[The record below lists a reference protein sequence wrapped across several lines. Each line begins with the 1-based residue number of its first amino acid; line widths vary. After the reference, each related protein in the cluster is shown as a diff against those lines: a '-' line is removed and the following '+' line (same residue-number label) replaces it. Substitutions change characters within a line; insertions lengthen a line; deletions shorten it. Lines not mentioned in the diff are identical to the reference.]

1 MASSL
6 LRASP
11 LSLLSRLKPFI
22 PRAPASCLRP
32 LLLSTSTLASC
43 SPSPFRTL
51 AATTATNAATPP
63 EEAVPTEK
71 TKMER
76 LQPLQWPQR
85 DALCG
90 ELGVGDAGRHV
101 RLCGWV
107 ALHRVHAG
115 LTFLTLRDCSGM
127 IQVTTLPEYPEVYTM
142 VNKLRVESVVAVEG
156 VVRLRPAEAIN
167 ADMKTGAI
175 EVAADH
181 IRVLNSVTRPLPFPV
196 TTADTVNE
204 KFPEDIRLRFRV
216 LDLRRPQMQSNLRL
230 RHKVVKHIRR
240 YLEDR
245 HDFVEIETPV
255 LSKSTP
261 EGARDY
267 LVPSRVQPGT
277 FYALP
282 QSPQLF
288 KQMLMVSG
296 FEKYYQIARCFRD
309 EDLRADRQPEFTQ
322 LDMELSFTSM
332 EDMLKLNEEFMRHI
346 FQEVGNIKL
355 PNPFPRLT
363 YMDAMNRYGT
373 DRPDLR
379 FDWQLKNV
387 SDTFL
392 GSSFKIF
399 ADTLENGGAIK
410 ALCVPGGAKI
420 FSNTDLKKGTVYS
433 EASKAGA
440 KGLPFLKV
448 MDNGELEG
456 IGPLVSSLKP
466 EKKEQLLE
474 LLDAK
479 AGDLIL
485 FALGE
490 LSTANRI
497 LGRLRLFIAHKLEVI
512 DTSAQSI
519 LWVTDFP
526 LFEWNRD
533 EQRYEALHHP
543 FTAPNPEDI
552 NDLPSA
558 RALAYDMIYNGVEIG
573 GGSLRIFKSDVQQRI
588 FEIIGISP
596 EQAEEKFGYLLE
608 CFDMGAPPHGGIAY
622 GLDRLVM
629 LLAGESSIR
638 DVIAFPKTTT
648 AQCSLTKAPSPVDPQ
663 QLKDL
668 GFRMQPKTS
677 GKGVDCESFSQS
689 NGYGLVDLK
698 SQTSVNSLIG
708 IFSDLENQDEALLA
722 VDLRDLEISSLIA
735 KKLREFRHLDMPGPK
750 NVSLWQRLR
759 RWLEEACG
767 RCLTEDSREFS
778 LENLG
783 DEIVM
788 LDKALSGDDQRVG
801 FCHND
806 LHYRDIM
813 IYEETGQVTLILSNY

>member
-11 LSLLSRLKPFI
+11 LSLLSRLKPR
-22 PRAPASCLRP
+22 PSALHLRRP
-32 LLLSTSTLASC
+32 LPLSTSSTSTSAPPAGSAPQL
-43 SPSPFRTL
+43 RTL
-51 AATTATNAATPP
+51 AAAAATDAAATPS
-63 EEAVPTEK
+63 EEAAAPAAAGAKVEK
-71 TKMER
+71 
-76 LQPLQWPQR
+76 LQPLQWPPR

-90 ELGVGDAGRHV
+90 ELSAVDAGHRV

-107 ALHRVHAG
+107 ALRRAHAG
-115 LTFLTLRDCSGM
+115 LTFLTLRDRSGM
-127 IQVTTLPEYPEVYTM
+127 VQVTTLPEYPEVYNI
-142 VNKLRVESVVAVEG
+142 VNKLRVESAVAVEG
-156 VVRLRPAEAIN
+156 VVRPRPADAIN

-175 EVAADH
+175 EVAAD
-181 IRVLNSVTRPLPFPV
+181 RVLVLNSVTRSLPFPV
-196 TTADTVNE
+196 TTAETVKE
-204 KFPEDIRLRFRV
+204 KFPEEIRLRFRV

-230 RHKVVKHIRR
+230 RHNVVKHIRR
-240 YLEDR
+240 YLEDE
-245 HDFVEIETPV
+245 HEFVEIETPV

-322 LDMELSFTSM
+322 LDMEIAFTSM
-332 EDMLKLNEEFMRHI
+332 EDMLKLNEDLMRHV
-346 FQEVGNIKL
+346 FQAVGGIKL

-363 YMDAMNRYGT
+363 YAEAMDRYGT

-379 FDWQLKNV
+379 FDWELKDVSNV
-387 SDTFL
+387 FL
-392 GSSFKIF
+392 GSGFKVF
-399 ADTLENGGAIK
+399 ADTLENGGTIK
-410 ALCVPGGAKI
+410 ALCVPGGATV
-420 FSNTDLKKGTVYS
+420 FSNTDLKKGTVYT

-448 MDNGELEG
+448 MENGDLEG

-466 EKKEQLLE
+466 KKQEQLLE
-474 LLDAK
+474 LLGAK
-479 AGDLIL
+479 PGDLIL

-490 LSTANRI
+490 QSSANRI

-512 DTSAQSI
+512 DTSAHSV

-526 LFEWNRD
+526 MFEWNSD

-543 FTAPNPEDI
+543 FTAPNPDDMS
-552 NDLPSA
+552 DLPSA

-573 GGSLRIFKSDVQQRI
+573 GGSLRIYKSDVQQRI

-608 CFDMGAPPHGGIAY
+608 SFDMGAPPHGGIAY

-638 DVIAFPKTTT
+638 DVMAFPKTTT
-648 AQCSLTKAPSPVDPQ
+648 AQCALTKAPSAVDPQ

-668 GFRMQPKTS
+668 AFPK
-677 GKGVDCESFSQS
+677 
-689 NGYGLVDLK
+689 
-698 SQTSVNSLIG
+698 
-708 IFSDLENQDEALLA
+708 
-722 VDLRDLEISSLIA
+722 SSI
-735 KKLREFRHLDMPGPK
+735 
-750 NVSLWQRLR
+750 
-759 RWLEEACG
+759 
-767 RCLTEDSREFS
+767 
-778 LENLG
+778 
-783 DEIVM
+783 
-788 LDKALSGDDQRVG
+788 
-801 FCHND
+801 
-806 LHYRDIM
+806 
-813 IYEETGQVTLILSNY
+813 

>member
-11 LSLLSRLKPFI
+11 LSLLSRLKPLSRR
-22 PRAPASCLRP
+22 PPAPHLRGL
-32 LLLSTSTLASC
+32 LLLSGSASASPRST
-43 SPSPFRTL
+43 PTPRTL
-51 AATTATNAATPP
+51 AAATDAATPP
-63 EEAVPTEK
+63 EEAAAAVLPAAEAK
-71 TKMER
+71 LER
-76 LQPLQWPQR
+76 MQPLQWPQR

-90 ELGVGDAGRHV
+90 ELGAGDAGRRV

-107 ALHRVHAG
+107 ALRRSHAG
-115 LTFLTLRDCSGM
+115 LTFLTLRDSSGM
-127 IQVTTLPEYPEVYTM
+127 VQVTTLPEYPEVYAV
-142 VNKLRVESVVAVEG
+142 VNKLRVESVVSVEG
-156 VVRLRPAEAIN
+156 VVRLRPTEAFN
-167 ADMKTGAI
+167 ADMRTGAI
-175 EVAADH
+175 EIAAD
-181 IRVLNSVTRPLPFPV
+181 RVSVLNSVTRSLPFPI
-196 TTADTVNE
+196 TTADTVTE
-204 KFPEDIRLRFRV
+204 RFPEEVRLRFRV

-230 RHKVVKHIRR
+230 RHKVIKHIRR

-245 HDFVEIETPV
+245 HDFVEIETPI

-277 FYALP
+277 CFALP

-288 KQMLMVSG
+288 KQMLMASG
-296 FEKYYQIARCFRD
+296 FEKYFQIARCFRD

-322 LDMELSFTSM
+322 LDMEIAFTSM
-332 EDMLKLNEEFMRHI
+332 EDMLKLNEELMIHI
-346 FQEVGNIKL
+346 FQEVGDIKL
-355 PNPFPRLT
+355 PKCFPRLT
-363 YMDAMNRYGT
+363 YTEAMNRYGT

-379 FDWQLKNV
+379 FDWELKDA
-387 SDTFL
+387 SDVFL
-392 GSSFKIF
+392 GSSFKVF
-399 ADTLENGGAIK
+399 ADTLENGGVIK
-410 ALCVPGGAKI
+410 ALCVPGGAKV
-420 FSNTDLKKGTVYS
+420 FSNTDLKKGTVYA

-456 IGPLVSSLKP
+456 VGPLVSSLKP
-466 EKKEQLLE
+466 EKKEHLLE

-490 LSTANRI
+490 QSTANQI

-512 DTSAQSI
+512 DTSAHSI

-526 LFEWNRD
+526 MFEWNSD

-543 FTAPNPEDI
+543 FTAPNPEDM

-573 GGSLRIFKSDVQQRI
+573 GGSLRIYKSDVQQRI

-629 LLAGESSIR
+629 LLARESSIR

-668 GFRMQPKTS
+668 GLRTS
-677 GKGVDCESFSQS
+677 
-689 NGYGLVDLK
+689 
-698 SQTSVNSLIG
+698 
-708 IFSDLENQDEALLA
+708 
-722 VDLRDLEISSLIA
+722 
-735 KKLREFRHLDMPGPK
+735 
-750 NVSLWQRLR
+750 
-759 RWLEEACG
+759 
-767 RCLTEDSREFS
+767 
-778 LENLG
+778 
-783 DEIVM
+783 
-788 LDKALSGDDQRVG
+788 
-801 FCHND
+801 
-806 LHYRDIM
+806 
-813 IYEETGQVTLILSNY
+813 

>member
-11 LSLLSRLKPFI
+11 LSLLSRLKPR
-22 PRAPASCLRP
+22 PSALHLRR
-32 LLLSTSTLASC
+32 LLPLSTTSTSASA
-43 SPSPFRTL
+43 SSAGPSPQLRTL
-51 AATTATNAATPP
+51 AAAAATDATATPS
-63 EEAVPTEK
+63 EEAAAPAAAGAKVEK
-71 TKMER
+71 
-76 LQPLQWPQR
+76 LQPLQWPPR

-90 ELGVGDAGRHV
+90 ELGAGDDGRRV

-107 ALHRVHAG
+107 ALRRAHAG
-115 LTFLTLRDCSGM
+115 LTFLTLRDRSGM
-127 IQVTTLPEYPEVYTM
+127 VQVTTLPEYPEVYNI

-156 VVRLRPAEAIN
+156 VVRSRPADAIN
-167 ADMKTGAI
+167 ADMKTGTI
-175 EVAADH
+175 EVAAD
-181 IRVLNSVTRPLPFPV
+181 RVLVLNSVTRSLPFPV
-196 TTADTVNE
+196 TTADTVKE
-204 KFPEDIRLRFRV
+204 KFPEEIRLRFRV

-230 RHKVVKHIRR
+230 RHNVVKLIRR
-240 YLEDR
+240 YLEDE
-245 HDFVEIETPV
+245 HEFVEIETPV

-322 LDMELSFTSM
+322 LDMEIAFTSM
-332 EDMLKLNEEFMRHI
+332 EDMLKLNEDLMRYV
-346 FQEVGNIKL
+346 FQAVGGIKL

-363 YMDAMNRYGT
+363 YAEAMDRYGT

-379 FDWQLKNV
+379 FDWELKDV
-387 SDTFL
+387 SHIFL
-392 GSSFKIF
+392 GCGFKVF
-399 ADTLENGGAIK
+399 ADTLENGGIIK
-410 ALCVPGGAKI
+410 ALCVPGGATA
-420 FSNTDLKKGTVYS
+420 FSNTDLKKGTVYT

-448 MDNGELEG
+448 MENGDLEG

-466 EKKEQLLE
+466 EKKEQLVE
-474 LLDAK
+474 LLGAK
-479 AGDLIL
+479 PGDLIL

-490 LSTANRI
+490 QSSANRI
-497 LGRLRLFIAHKLEVI
+497 LSRLRLFIANKLEVI
-512 DTSAQSI
+512 DTSAHSV

-526 LFEWNRD
+526 MFEWNSD

-543 FTAPNPEDI
+543 FTAPNPEDM

-573 GGSLRIFKSDVQQRI
+573 GGSLRIYKSDVQQRI
-588 FEIIGISP
+588 FETIGISP

-608 CFDMGAPPHGGIAY
+608 SFDMGAPPHGGIAY

-648 AQCSLTKAPSPVDPQ
+648 AQCALTKAPSAVDPQ

-668 GFRMQPKTS
+668 AFPKSTS
-677 GKGVDCESFSQS
+677 
-689 NGYGLVDLK
+689 
-698 SQTSVNSLIG
+698 
-708 IFSDLENQDEALLA
+708 
-722 VDLRDLEISSLIA
+722 
-735 KKLREFRHLDMPGPK
+735 
-750 NVSLWQRLR
+750 
-759 RWLEEACG
+759 
-767 RCLTEDSREFS
+767 
-778 LENLG
+778 
-783 DEIVM
+783 
-788 LDKALSGDDQRVG
+788 
-801 FCHND
+801 
-806 LHYRDIM
+806 
-813 IYEETGQVTLILSNY
+813 

>member
-11 LSLLSRLKPFI
+11 LSLLSRLKPLN
-22 PRAPASCLRP
+22 PRPPASHLRR
-32 LLLSTSTLASC
+32 LLLLTTSTSASR
-43 SPSPFRTL
+43 SPSPLRTL
-51 AATTATNAATPP
+51 AAAAATDAATPP
-63 EEAVPTEK
+63 EETVPPAAEARV
-71 TKMER
+71 ER
-76 LQPLQWPQR
+76 LQPLQWPAR

-90 ELGVGDAGRHV
+90 ELGAGDAGRRV
-101 RLCGWV
+101 RLSGWV

-115 LTFLTLRDCSGM
+115 LTFLTLRDRSGTV
-127 IQVTTLPEYPEVYTM
+127 QVTTLPEYPEVYAA

-156 VVRLRPAEAIN
+156 VVRSRPTEAIN
-167 ADMKTGAI
+167 TEMKTGAI
-175 EVAADH
+175 EVAADN
-181 IRVLNSVTRPLPFPV
+181 IYVLNSVTRSLPFPV
-196 TTADTVNE
+196 TTADTVKD
-204 KFPEDIRLRFRV
+204 KFPEEIRLRFRV
-216 LDLRRPQMQSNLRL
+216 LDLRRPQMQSNMRL
-230 RHKVVKHIRR
+230 RHNVVKHIRR

-296 FEKYYQIARCFRD
+296 FEKYYQIASQTIISNAAPQCCLHSLNHFIKRCFRD

-322 LDMELSFTSM
+322 LDMEIAFTSM
-332 EDMLKLNEEFMRHI
+332 EDMLKLNEELMRH
-346 FQEVGNIKL
+346 
-355 PNPFPRLT
+355 
-363 YMDAMNRYGT
+363 
-373 DRPDLR
+373 
-379 FDWQLKNV
+379 V
-387 SDTFL
+387 SDAFSS
-392 GSSFKIF
+392 SSFKIF
-399 ADTLENGGAIK
+399 ADTLENGGVIK
-410 ALCVPGGAKI
+410 ALCVPGGAKE
-420 FSNTDLKKGTVYS
+420 FSNTDLKKGTVYT

-448 MDNGELEG
+448 MDSGELEG

-474 LLDAK
+474 HLDAQ

-490 LSTANRI
+490 QTTANRI

-512 DTSAQSI
+512 DTSAHSI

-526 LFEWNRD
+526 MFEWNSD

-543 FTAPNPEDI
+543 FTAPNPEDM

-573 GGSLRIFKSDVQQRI
+573 GGSLRIYKSDVQQRI

-668 GFRMQPKTS
+668 GFRTGIKSTS
-677 GKGVDCESFSQS
+677 RKLDYMKNRYKSRFVAAGGAQDQNTRDADAELAKCFVQGVVTYTVMD
-689 NGYGLVDLK
+689 DLTVCPM
-698 SQTSVNSLIG
+698 SSISSI
-708 IFSDLENQDEALLA
+708 IALLNTFA
-722 VDLRDLEISSLIA
+722 VKDLGTVKETTVQLGYTEGLAILRASLQSKTVLSDVFLAGNSVRLLLSKVKPKGKFYGSSRRSQHQHAWKRRVILLWSGIS
-735 KKLREFRHLDMPGPK
+735 F
-750 NVSLWQRLR
+750 
-759 RWLEEACG
+759 
-767 RCLTEDSREFS
+767 F
-778 LENLG
+778 
-783 DEIVM
+783 
-788 LDKALSGDDQRVG
+788 G
-801 FCHND
+801 FCYYS
-806 LHYRDIM
+806 LA
-813 IYEETGQVTLILSNY
+813 EG

>member
-11 LSLLSRLKPFI
+11 LSLLSRLKPLN
-22 PRAPASCLRP
+22 PSPTASHLRRL
-32 LLLSTSTLASC
+32 LLLSTASSTSSASC
-43 SPSPFRTL
+43 SPSPPRTL
-51 AATTATNAATPP
+51 AATDAATPP
-63 EEAVPTEK
+63 PDEDAAAAPAAEAK
-71 TKMER
+71 LER
-76 LQPLQWPQR
+76 LQPLQWPAR

-90 ELGVGDAGRHV
+90 ELGAGDAGRRV

-107 ALHRVHAG
+107 ALHRAHAG
-115 LTFLTLRDCSGM
+115 LTFLTLRDRSGTV
-127 IQVTTLPEYPEVYTM
+127 QVTTLPEYPEVYAV

-156 VVRLRPAEAIN
+156 VVRSRPTEAIN
-167 ADMKTGAI
+167 TDMKTGAI
-175 EVAADH
+175 EVAADN
-181 IRVLNSVTRPLPFPV
+181 IYVLNSVTRSLPFPI
-196 TTADTVNE
+196 TTADTVKE
-204 KFPEDIRLRFRV
+204 KFPEEIRLRFRV

-230 RHKVVKHIRR
+230 RHNVVKHIRR
-240 YLEDR
+240 FLEDR
-245 HDFVEIETPV
+245 HDFVE
-255 LSKSTP
+255 
-261 EGARDY
+261 
-267 LVPSRVQPGT
+267 PGM

-296 FEKYYQIARCFRD
+296 FEKYYQIAR
-309 EDLRADRQPEFTQ
+309 QPEFTQ
-322 LDMELSFTSM
+322 LDMEIAFTSM
-332 EDMLKLNEEFMRHI
+332 EDMLKLNEELMRHI
-346 FQEVGNIKL
+346 FQEVGDIKL

-363 YMDAMNRYGT
+363 YTEAMNRYGT

-379 FDWQLKNV
+379 FDWQLKDV
-387 SDTFL
+387 SDAFL

-399 ADTLENGGAIK
+399 ADTLENGGVIK
-410 ALCVPGGAKI
+410 ALCVPGGAKE
-420 FSNTDLKKGTVYS
+420 FSNTDLKKGTVYT

-466 EKKEQLLE
+466 EKKEQLLKH
-474 LLDAK
+474 LDAK
-479 AGDLIL
+479 PGDLIL

-490 LSTANRI
+490 QSAANRI

-512 DTSAQSI
+512 DTSAHSI

-526 LFEWNRD
+526 MFEWNSD

-543 FTAPNPEDI
+543 FTAPNPEDM

-573 GGSLRIFKSDVQQRI
+573 GGSLRIYKSDVQQRI

-629 LLAGESSIR
+629 LLAGENSIR

-668 GFRMQPKTS
+668 GFRT
-677 GKGVDCESFSQS
+677 
-689 NGYGLVDLK
+689 
-698 SQTSVNSLIG
+698 
-708 IFSDLENQDEALLA
+708 
-722 VDLRDLEISSLIA
+722 
-735 KKLREFRHLDMPGPK
+735 
-750 NVSLWQRLR
+750 
-759 RWLEEACG
+759 
-767 RCLTEDSREFS
+767 
-778 LENLG
+778 
-783 DEIVM
+783 
-788 LDKALSGDDQRVG
+788 
-801 FCHND
+801 
-806 LHYRDIM
+806 
-813 IYEETGQVTLILSNY
+813 

>member
-11 LSLLSRLKPFI
+11 LSLLARLNPLNHRL
-22 PRAPASCLRP
+22 PPASPLRLVLP
-32 LLLSTSTLASC
+32 LSALSSR
-43 SPSPFRTL
+43 SPPPLRTL
-51 AATTATNAATPP
+51 AAAAATDAATPP
-63 EEAVPTEK
+63 EEAAPAAEPRHEK
-71 TKMER
+71 
-76 LQPLQWPQR
+76 LQPLQWPSR

-90 ELGVGDAGRHV
+90 ELGVGDAGRRV

-107 ALHRVHAG
+107 ALCRTHAG
-115 LTFLTLRDCSGM
+115 LTFLTLRDRSGM
-127 IQVTTLPEYPEVYTM
+127 VQVTTLPEYPEVYNI
-142 VNKLRVESVVAVEG
+142 VNKLRVESVVAIEG
-156 VVRLRPAEAIN
+156 VVRPRPTDAIK

-181 IRVLNSVTRPLPFPV
+181 VLVLNSVTRSLPFPV
-196 TTADTVNE
+196 TTADTVKE
-204 KFPEDIRLRFRV
+204 KFPEEIRLRFRV

-230 RHKVVKHIRR
+230 RHNVVKLIRR
-240 YLEDR
+240 YLEDK

-322 LDMELSFTSM
+322 LDMEIAFTSM
-332 EDMLKLNEEFMRHI
+332 EDMLKLNEELMRHI
-346 FQEVGNIKL
+346 FQEVGDIKL

-363 YMDAMNRYGT
+363 YAEAMNRYGT

-379 FDWQLKNV
+379 FDWELKDV
-387 SDTFL
+387 SDVFL
-392 GSSFKIF
+392 GSNFKVF
-399 ADTLENGGAIK
+399 ADTLENGGIIK
-410 ALCVPGGAKI
+410 ALCVPGGANV
-420 FSNTDLKKGTVYS
+420 FSNTDLKKGSVYT

-448 MDNGELEG
+448 TENGELEG
-456 IGPLVSSLKP
+456 IGPLVSSLKS
-466 EKKEQLLE
+466 EKKDQLVELLE
-474 LLDAK
+474 AK

-490 LSTANRI
+490 QSTANRI
-497 LGRLRLFIAHKLEVI
+497 LGRLRLFVAHKLEVI
-512 DTSAQSI
+512 DTSAQSV

-526 LFEWNRD
+526 MFEWNGD

-543 FTAPNPEDI
+543 FTAPNPQDMD
-552 NDLPSA
+552 DLPSA
-558 RALAYDMIYNGVEIG
+558 RALAYDMIYNGLEIG
-573 GGSLRIFKSDVQQRI
+573 GGSLRIYKSDVQQRI

-608 CFDMGAPPHGGIAY
+608 SFDMGAPPHGGIAY

-629 LLAGESSIR
+629 LLAGENSIR

-648 AQCSLTKAPSPVDPQ
+648 AQCALTKAPSAVDPQ

-668 GFRMQPKTS
+668 AFPTS
-677 GKGVDCESFSQS
+677 RGNC
-689 NGYGLVDLK
+689 
-698 SQTSVNSLIG
+698 
-708 IFSDLENQDEALLA
+708 
-722 VDLRDLEISSLIA
+722 
-735 KKLREFRHLDMPGPK
+735 
-750 NVSLWQRLR
+750 
-759 RWLEEACG
+759 
-767 RCLTEDSREFS
+767 
-778 LENLG
+778 
-783 DEIVM
+783 
-788 LDKALSGDDQRVG
+788 
-801 FCHND
+801 
-806 LHYRDIM
+806 
-813 IYEETGQVTLILSNY
+813 

>member
-1 MASSL
+1 MWNMVATGLKVPIEGGGGGILVVRAVEATLTPVKGVDVPLTNDPEPGTGDTVLPLGIVVVSLVIPTSDVHLTILVLKRWLCDPRPLGSHLRGLLPLSTASS
-6 LRASP
+6 A
-11 LSLLSRLKPFI
+11 
-22 PRAPASCLRP
+22 PRAPPPLR
-32 LLLSTSTLASC
+32 TLASV
-43 SPSPFRTL
+43 
-51 AATTATNAATPP
+51 AAATPP
-63 EEAVPTEK
+63 EAAASAADAQP
-71 TKMER
+71 ER

-85 DALCG
+85 DTLCG
-90 ELGVGDAGRHV
+90 DLGSDDAGRRV

-107 ALHRVHAG
+107 ALRRTHAG
-115 LTFLTLRDCSGM
+115 LTFLTLRDRSGM
-127 IQVTTLPEYPEVYTM
+127 VQVTTLPEYTEVYNT
-142 VNKLRVESVVAVEG
+142 VNKLRVESVVAIEG
-156 VVRLRPAEAIN
+156 VVRPRPTDAIN

-181 IRVLNSVTRPLPFPV
+181 ILVLNTVARSLPFPV
-196 TTADTVNE
+196 TTADTVKE
-204 KFPEDIRLRFRV
+204 KFPEEIRLRYRV
-216 LDLRRPQMQSNLRL
+216 LDLRRQQMQSNLRL
-230 RHKVVKHIRR
+230 RHSVVKLIRR
-240 YLEDR
+240 YLEDK

-322 LDMELSFTSM
+322 LDMEIAFTSM
-332 EDMLKLNEEFMRHI
+332 EGMLKLNEELMRH
-346 FQEVGNIKL
+346 VS
-355 PNPFPRLT
+355 
-363 YMDAMNRYGT
+363 
-373 DRPDLR
+373 
-379 FDWQLKNV
+379 NV
-387 SDTFL
+387 FV
-392 GSSFKIF
+392 GSSFKVF
-399 ADTLENGGAIK
+399 ADTLESGGIIK
-410 ALCVPGGAKI
+410 ALCVPGGAKV
-420 FSNTDLKKGTVYS
+420 FSNTDLKKGTVYT

-440 KGLPFLKV
+440 KGLPFLKL
-448 MDNGELEG
+448 MENGELEG

-466 EKKEQLLE
+466 EKKEQLAE

-490 LSTANRI
+490 QLSVNRI
-497 LGRLRLFIAHKLEVI
+497 LGRLRLFIAHKMEVI
-512 DTSAQSI
+512 DTSAHSV

-526 LFEWNRD
+526 MFEWNSD

-543 FTAPNPEDI
+543 FTAPNPEDM

-573 GGSLRIFKSDVQQRI
+573 GGSLRIYKSDVQQRI

-608 CFDMGAPPHGGIAY
+608 SFEMGAPPHGGIAY

-648 AQCSLTKAPSPVDPQ
+648 AQCALTKAPSAVDPQ

-668 GFRMQPKTS
+668 AFPTS
-677 GKGVDCESFSQS
+677 
-689 NGYGLVDLK
+689 
-698 SQTSVNSLIG
+698 
-708 IFSDLENQDEALLA
+708 
-722 VDLRDLEISSLIA
+722 
-735 KKLREFRHLDMPGPK
+735 
-750 NVSLWQRLR
+750 
-759 RWLEEACG
+759 
-767 RCLTEDSREFS
+767 
-778 LENLG
+778 
-783 DEIVM
+783 
-788 LDKALSGDDQRVG
+788 
-801 FCHND
+801 
-806 LHYRDIM
+806 
-813 IYEETGQVTLILSNY
+813 

>member
-11 LSLLSRLKPFI
+11 LSLLSRLKPLN
-22 PRAPASCLRP
+22 PSPTASHLRRL
-32 LLLSTSTLASC
+32 LLLSTASSTSSASC
-43 SPSPFRTL
+43 SPSPLRTL
-51 AATTATNAATPP
+51 AATDAATPP
-63 EEAVPTEK
+63 PEEEAAAPAAEAK
-71 TKMER
+71 RER
-76 LQPLQWPQR
+76 LQPLQWPAR

-90 ELGVGDAGRHV
+90 ELGAGDAGRRV

-107 ALHRVHAG
+107 ALHRAHAG
-115 LTFLTLRDCSGM
+115 LTFLTLRDRSGTV
-127 IQVTTLPEYPEVYTM
+127 Q
-142 VNKLRVESVVAVEG
+142 
-156 VVRLRPAEAIN
+156 
-167 ADMKTGAI
+167 
-175 EVAADH
+175 VAADN
-181 IRVLNSVTRPLPFPV
+181 IYVLNSVTRSLPFPI
-196 TTADTVNE
+196 TTADTVKE
-204 KFPEDIRLRFRV
+204 KFPEEIRLRFRV

-230 RHKVVKHIRR
+230 RHNVVKHIRR

-245 HDFVEIETPV
+245 HDFVE
-255 LSKSTP
+255 
-261 EGARDY
+261 
-267 LVPSRVQPGT
+267 PGM

-322 LDMELSFTSM
+322 LDMEIAFTSM
-332 EDMLKLNEEFMRHI
+332 EDMLKLNEELMRHI
-346 FQEVGNIKL
+346 FQEVGDIKL

-363 YMDAMNRYGT
+363 YTEAMNRYGT

-379 FDWQLKNV
+379 FDWQLKDV
-387 SDTFL
+387 SDAFL

-399 ADTLENGGAIK
+399 ADTLENGGVIK
-410 ALCVPGGAKI
+410 ALCVPGGAKE
-420 FSNTDLKKGTVYS
+420 FSNTDLKKGTVYT

-456 IGPLVSSLKP
+456 IGPLVASLKP
-466 EKKEQLLE
+466 EKKEQLLKH
-474 LLDAK
+474 LDAK
-479 AGDLIL
+479 SGDLIL

-490 LSTANRI
+490 QSAANRI

-512 DTSAQSI
+512 DTSAHSI

-526 LFEWNRD
+526 MFEWNSD

-543 FTAPNPEDI
+543 FTAPNPEDM

-573 GGSLRIFKSDVQQRI
+573 GGSLRIYKSDVQQRI

-629 LLAGESSIR
+629 LLAGENSIR

-668 GFRMQPKTS
+668 GFRT
-677 GKGVDCESFSQS
+677 
-689 NGYGLVDLK
+689 
-698 SQTSVNSLIG
+698 
-708 IFSDLENQDEALLA
+708 
-722 VDLRDLEISSLIA
+722 
-735 KKLREFRHLDMPGPK
+735 
-750 NVSLWQRLR
+750 
-759 RWLEEACG
+759 
-767 RCLTEDSREFS
+767 
-778 LENLG
+778 
-783 DEIVM
+783 
-788 LDKALSGDDQRVG
+788 
-801 FCHND
+801 
-806 LHYRDIM
+806 
-813 IYEETGQVTLILSNY
+813 

>member
-11 LSLLSRLKPFI
+11 LSLLSRLKPLN
-22 PRAPASCLRP
+22 PSPTASHLRRL
-32 LLLSTSTLASC
+32 LLLSTASSTSSASC
-43 SPSPFRTL
+43 SPSPPRTL
-51 AATTATNAATPP
+51 AATDAATPP
-63 EEAVPTEK
+63 PDEDAAAAPAAEAK
-71 TKMER
+71 LER
-76 LQPLQWPQR
+76 LQPLQWPAR

-90 ELGVGDAGRHV
+90 ELGAGDAGRRV

-107 ALHRVHAG
+107 ALHRAHAG
-115 LTFLTLRDCSGM
+115 LTFLTLRDRSGTV
-127 IQVTTLPEYPEVYTM
+127 QVTTLPEYPEVYAV

-156 VVRLRPAEAIN
+156 VVRSRPTEAIN
-167 ADMKTGAI
+167 TDMKTGAI
-175 EVAADH
+175 EVAADN
-181 IRVLNSVTRPLPFPV
+181 IYVLNSVTRSLPFPI
-196 TTADTVNE
+196 TTADTVKE
-204 KFPEDIRLRFRV
+204 KFPEEIRLRFRV

-230 RHKVVKHIRR
+230 RHNVVKHIRR
-240 YLEDR
+240 FLEDR
-245 HDFVEIETPV
+245 HDFVE
-255 LSKSTP
+255 
-261 EGARDY
+261 
-267 LVPSRVQPGT
+267 PGM

-296 FEKYYQIARCFRD
+296 FEKYYQIAR
-309 EDLRADRQPEFTQ
+309 QPEFTQ
-322 LDMELSFTSM
+322 LDMEIAFTSM
-332 EDMLKLNEEFMRHI
+332 EDMLKLNEELMRHI
-346 FQEVGNIKL
+346 FQEVGDIKL

-363 YMDAMNRYGT
+363 YTEAMNRYGT

-379 FDWQLKNV
+379 FDWQLKDV
-387 SDTFL
+387 SDAFL

-399 ADTLENGGAIK
+399 ADTLENGGVIK
-410 ALCVPGGAKI
+410 ALCVPGGAKE
-420 FSNTDLKKGTVYS
+420 FSNTDLKKGTVYT

-466 EKKEQLLE
+466 EKKEQLLKH
-474 LLDAK
+474 LDAK
-479 AGDLIL
+479 PGDLIL

-490 LSTANRI
+490 QSAANRI

-512 DTSAQSI
+512 DTSAHSI

-526 LFEWNRD
+526 MFEWNSD

-543 FTAPNPEDI
+543 FTAPNPEDM

-573 GGSLRIFKSDVQQRI
+573 GGSLRIYKSDVQQRI

-629 LLAGESSIR
+629 LLAGENSIR

-668 GFRMQPKTS
+668 GF
-677 GKGVDCESFSQS
+677 QS
-689 NGYGLVDLK
+689 LK
-698 SQTSVNSLIG
+698 QINFVVT
-708 IFSDLENQDEALLA
+708 
-722 VDLRDLEISSLIA
+722 
-735 KKLREFRHLDMPGPK
+735 
-750 NVSLWQRLR
+750 
-759 RWLEEACG
+759 
-767 RCLTEDSREFS
+767 
-778 LENLG
+778 
-783 DEIVM
+783 IV
-788 LDKALSGDDQRVG
+788 G
-801 FCHND
+801 
-806 LHYRDIM
+806 
-813 IYEETGQVTLILSNY
+813 

>member
-11 LSLLSRLKPFI
+11 LSLLSRLNPLSRRR
-22 PRAPASCLRP
+22 PPAASHLRRL
-32 LLLSTSTLASC
+32 LLLSGSASPPSSLPPPTLRTLA
-43 SPSPFRTL
+43 TD
-51 AATTATNAATPP
+51 AATTA
-63 EEAVPTEK
+63 EEAAVPASEAAR
-71 TKMER
+71 MER
-76 LQPLQWPQR
+76 MQPLQWPQR

-90 ELGVGDAGRHV
+90 ELGAGDAGRRV

-107 ALHRVHAG
+107 ALRRNHAG
-115 LTFLTLRDCSGM
+115 LTFLTLRDSSGM
-127 IQVTTLPEYPEVYTM
+127 VQVTTLPEYPEVYAV

-156 VVRLRPAEAIN
+156 VVRPRPADAIN

-175 EVAADH
+175 EVAADS
-181 IRVLNSVTRPLPFPV
+181 ILVLNSVTRSLPFPI
-196 TTADTVNE
+196 TTADTVKD
-204 KFPEDIRLRFRV
+204 KFPEEVRLRFRV

-230 RHKVVKHIRR
+230 RHKVIKHVRR

-245 HDFVEIETPV
+245 HDFVEIETPI

-277 FYALP
+277 CFALP

-288 KQMLMVSG
+288 KQMLMASG
-296 FEKYYQIARCFRD
+296 FEKYFQIARCFRD

-322 LDMELSFTSM
+322 LDMEIAFTSM
-332 EDMLKLNEEFMRHI
+332 EDMLKLNEELMIHI
-346 FQEVGNIKL
+346 FQEVGDIKL
-355 PNPFPRLT
+355 PKCFPRLT
-363 YMDAMNRYGT
+363 YTEAMNRYGT

-379 FDWQLKNV
+379 FDWELKDAGDVFLN
-387 SDTFL
+387 STF
-392 GSSFKIF
+392 KVF
-399 ADTLENGGAIK
+399 ADTIENGGVVK
-410 ALCVPGGAKI
+410 ALCVPGGAKV
-420 FSNTDLKKGTVYS
+420 FSNTDLKKGTVYT

-456 IGPLVSSLKP
+456 VGPLVSSLKP

-474 LLDAK
+474 LLGAK

-490 LSTANRI
+490 QSAANQI
-497 LGRLRLFIAHKLEVI
+497 LGRLRLFIAQKLEVI
-512 DTSAQSI
+512 DTSAHSI

-526 LFEWNRD
+526 MFEWNSD

-543 FTAPNPEDI
+543 FTAPNPEDMD
-552 NDLPSA
+552 DLPSA

-573 GGSLRIFKSDVQQRI
+573 GGSLRIYKSDVQQRI

-629 LLAGESSIR
+629 LLARESSIR

-668 GFRMQPKTS
+668 GLRTS
-677 GKGVDCESFSQS
+677 
-689 NGYGLVDLK
+689 
-698 SQTSVNSLIG
+698 
-708 IFSDLENQDEALLA
+708 
-722 VDLRDLEISSLIA
+722 
-735 KKLREFRHLDMPGPK
+735 
-750 NVSLWQRLR
+750 
-759 RWLEEACG
+759 
-767 RCLTEDSREFS
+767 
-778 LENLG
+778 
-783 DEIVM
+783 
-788 LDKALSGDDQRVG
+788 
-801 FCHND
+801 
-806 LHYRDIM
+806 
-813 IYEETGQVTLILSNY
+813 

>member
-11 LSLLSRLKPFI
+11 LSLLSRLKPR
-22 PRAPASCLRP
+22 PYALQLRR
-32 LLLSTSTLASC
+32 LLPLSTTSTSAS
-43 SPSPFRTL
+43 PAGPAPQLRTL
-51 AATTATNAATPP
+51 AAAAATDAAATPQ
-63 EEAVPTEK
+63 EEAAAAPAAAGGKVEK
-71 TKMER
+71 
-76 LQPLQWPQR
+76 LQSLQWPPR

-90 ELGVGDAGRHV
+90 ELGAGDAGRRV

-107 ALHRVHAG
+107 ALRRAHAG
-115 LTFLTLRDCSGM
+115 LTFLTLRDRSGM
-127 IQVTTLPEYPEVYTM
+127 VQVTTLPEYPEVCDI

-156 VVRLRPAEAIN
+156 VVRPRPADAIN

-181 IRVLNSVTRPLPFPV
+181 VLVLNSVTRSLPFPV
-196 TTADTVNE
+196 TTADTVKE
-204 KFPEDIRLRFRV
+204 KFPEEIRLRFRV

-230 RHKVVKHIRR
+230 RHNVVKLIRR
-240 YLEDR
+240 YLEDE
-245 HDFVEIETPV
+245 HEFVEIETPV

-322 LDMELSFTSM
+322 LDMEIAFTSM
-332 EDMLKLNEEFMRHI
+332 EDMLKLNEDLMRHV
-346 FQEVGNIKL
+346 FQAVGGIKL

-363 YMDAMNRYGT
+363 YAEAMDRFGT

-379 FDWQLKNV
+379 FDWELKDVSNV
-387 SDTFL
+387 FW
-392 GSSFKIF
+392 GSGFKVF
-399 ADTLENGGAIK
+399 ADTLENGGIIK
-410 ALCVPGGAKI
+410 ALCVPGGATV
-420 FSNTDLKKGTVYS
+420 FSNTDLKKGTVYN

-448 MDNGELEG
+448 TENGDLEG

-466 EKKEQLLE
+466 EKKEQLVE
-474 LLDAK
+474 LLGAK

-490 LSTANRI
+490 QSSANRI

-512 DTSAQSI
+512 DTSAHSV

-526 LFEWNRD
+526 MFEWNSD

-543 FTAPNPEDI
+543 FTAPNPEDM
-552 NDLPSA
+552 NDLSSA

-573 GGSLRIFKSDVQQRI
+573 GGSLRIYKSDVQQRI

-608 CFDMGAPPHGGIAY
+608 SFDMGAPPHGGIAY

-648 AQCSLTKAPSPVDPQ
+648 AQCALTKAPSVVDPQ

-668 GFRMQPKTS
+668 AFPKSTS
-677 GKGVDCESFSQS
+677 
-689 NGYGLVDLK
+689 
-698 SQTSVNSLIG
+698 
-708 IFSDLENQDEALLA
+708 
-722 VDLRDLEISSLIA
+722 
-735 KKLREFRHLDMPGPK
+735 
-750 NVSLWQRLR
+750 
-759 RWLEEACG
+759 
-767 RCLTEDSREFS
+767 
-778 LENLG
+778 
-783 DEIVM
+783 
-788 LDKALSGDDQRVG
+788 
-801 FCHND
+801 
-806 LHYRDIM
+806 
-813 IYEETGQVTLILSNY
+813 

>member
-11 LSLLSRLKPFI
+11 LSLLSRLKPLN
-22 PRAPASCLRP
+22 PSPTASHLRRL
-32 LLLSTSTLASC
+32 LLLSTASSTSSASC
-43 SPSPFRTL
+43 SPSPPRTL
-51 AATTATNAATPP
+51 AATDAATPP
-63 EEAVPTEK
+63 PDEDAAAAPAAEAK
-71 TKMER
+71 LER
-76 LQPLQWPQR
+76 LQPLQWPAR

-90 ELGVGDAGRHV
+90 ELGAGDAGRRV

-107 ALHRVHAG
+107 ALHRAHAG
-115 LTFLTLRDCSGM
+115 LTFLTLRDRSGTV
-127 IQVTTLPEYPEVYTM
+127 QVTTLPEYPEVYAV

-156 VVRLRPAEAIN
+156 VVRSRPTEAIN
-167 ADMKTGAI
+167 TDMKTGAI
-175 EVAADH
+175 EVAADN
-181 IRVLNSVTRPLPFPV
+181 IYVLNSVTRSLPFPI
-196 TTADTVNE
+196 TTADTVKE
-204 KFPEDIRLRFRV
+204 KFPEEIRLRFRV

-230 RHKVVKHIRR
+230 RHNVVKHIRR
-240 YLEDR
+240 FLEDR

-267 LVPSRVQPGT
+267 LVPSRVQPGM

-322 LDMELSFTSM
+322 LDMEIAFTSM
-332 EDMLKLNEEFMRHI
+332 EDMLKLNEELMRHI
-346 FQEVGNIKL
+346 FQEVGDIKL

-363 YMDAMNRYGT
+363 YTEAMNRYGT

-379 FDWQLKNV
+379 FDWQLKDV
-387 SDTFL
+387 SDAFL

-399 ADTLENGGAIK
+399 ADTLENGGVIK
-410 ALCVPGGAKI
+410 ALCVPGGAKE
-420 FSNTDLKKGTVYS
+420 FSNTDLKKGTVYT

-466 EKKEQLLE
+466 EKKEQLLKH
-474 LLDAK
+474 LDAK
-479 AGDLIL
+479 SGDLIL

-490 LSTANRI
+490 QSAANRI

-512 DTSAQSI
+512 DTSAHSI

-526 LFEWNRD
+526 MFEWNSD
-533 EQRYEALHHP
+533 EQRYEVIVLTNKFKGQYQIIDSFWYFLWSQKRTLTSLQNANLIAMSQKALHHP
-543 FTAPNPEDI
+543 FTAPNPEDM

-573 GGSLRIFKSDVQQRI
+573 GGSLRIYKSDVQQRI

-629 LLAGESSIR
+629 LLAGENSIR

-668 GFRMQPKTS
+668 GFRT
-677 GKGVDCESFSQS
+677 
-689 NGYGLVDLK
+689 
-698 SQTSVNSLIG
+698 
-708 IFSDLENQDEALLA
+708 
-722 VDLRDLEISSLIA
+722 
-735 KKLREFRHLDMPGPK
+735 
-750 NVSLWQRLR
+750 
-759 RWLEEACG
+759 
-767 RCLTEDSREFS
+767 
-778 LENLG
+778 
-783 DEIVM
+783 
-788 LDKALSGDDQRVG
+788 
-801 FCHND
+801 
-806 LHYRDIM
+806 
-813 IYEETGQVTLILSNY
+813 

>member
-11 LSLLSRLKPFI
+11 LSLLSRLKPR
-22 PRAPASCLRP
+22 PSTLHLRRP
-32 LLLSTSTLASC
+32 LPLSTASTYTTAPPAGSAPQL
-43 SPSPFRTL
+43 RTL
-51 AATTATNAATPP
+51 AAAAATPSE
-63 EEAVPTEK
+63 EEAAPAAAGAKVDK
-71 TKMER
+71 
-76 LQPLQWPQR
+76 LQPLQWPPR

-90 ELGVGDAGRHV
+90 ELSAGDAGRRV

-107 ALHRVHAG
+107 ALRRAHAG
-115 LTFLTLRDCSGM
+115 LTFLTLRDRSGM
-127 IQVTTLPEYPEVYTM
+127 VQVTSLPDYPEVYNI

-156 VVRLRPAEAIN
+156 VVRPRPADAIN

-175 EVAADH
+175 EVAAD
-181 IRVLNSVTRPLPFPV
+181 RVLVLNSVTRSLPFPV
-196 TTADTVNE
+196 TTAETVKE
-204 KFPEDIRLRFRV
+204 KFPEEIRLRFRV

-230 RHKVVKHIRR
+230 RHNVVKHIRR
-240 YLEDR
+240 YLEDE
-245 HDFVEIETPV
+245 HEFVEIETPV

-322 LDMELSFTSM
+322 LDMEIAFTSM
-332 EDMLKLNEEFMRHI
+332 EDMLKLNEDLMRHV
-346 FQEVGNIKL
+346 FQALGGIKL

-363 YMDAMNRYGT
+363 YAEAMDRYGT

-379 FDWQLKNV
+379 FDWELKDV
-387 SDTFL
+387 SDVFL
-392 GSSFKIF
+392 GSGFKVF
-399 ADTLENGGAIK
+399 SDALENGGIIK
-410 ALCVPGGAKI
+410 ALCVPGGATV
-420 FSNTDLKKGTVYS
+420 FSNTDLKKGTVYA

-448 MDNGELEG
+448 MENGYLEG

-466 EKKEQLLE
+466 QKKEQLLE
-474 LLDAK
+474 LLGAK
-479 AGDLIL
+479 PGDLIL

-490 LSTANRI
+490 QSSANRI

-512 DTSAQSI
+512 DTSAHSI
-519 LWVTDFP
+519 LWVTEFP
-526 LFEWNRD
+526 MFEWNSD

-543 FTAPNPEDI
+543 FTAPNPDDMS
-552 NDLPSA
+552 DLPSA

-573 GGSLRIFKSDVQQRI
+573 GGSLRIYKSDVQQRI

-608 CFDMGAPPHGGIAY
+608 SFDMGAPPHGGIAY

-648 AQCSLTKAPSPVDPQ
+648 AQCALTKAPSAVDSQ

-668 GFRMQPKTS
+668 AFPK
-677 GKGVDCESFSQS
+677 
-689 NGYGLVDLK
+689 
-698 SQTSVNSLIG
+698 
-708 IFSDLENQDEALLA
+708 
-722 VDLRDLEISSLIA
+722 SS
-735 KKLREFRHLDMPGPK
+735 
-750 NVSLWQRLR
+750 S
-759 RWLEEACG
+759 
-767 RCLTEDSREFS
+767 
-778 LENLG
+778 
-783 DEIVM
+783 
-788 LDKALSGDDQRVG
+788 
-801 FCHND
+801 
-806 LHYRDIM
+806 
-813 IYEETGQVTLILSNY
+813 

>member
-11 LSLLSRLKPFI
+11 LSLLSRLKPLN
-22 PRAPASCLRP
+22 PSPTASHLRRL
-32 LLLSTSTLASC
+32 LLLSTAASTSSASC
-43 SPSPFRTL
+43 SPSPLRTL
-51 AATTATNAATPP
+51 AATDAATPP
-63 EEAVPTEK
+63 PEEEAAAPAAEAK
-71 TKMER
+71 RER
-76 LQPLQWPQR
+76 LQPLQWPAR

-90 ELGVGDAGRHV
+90 ELGAGDAGRRV

-107 ALHRVHAG
+107 ALHRAHAG
-115 LTFLTLRDCSGM
+115 LTFLTLRDRSGTV
-127 IQVTTLPEYPEVYTM
+127 QVTTLPEYPEVYAV

-156 VVRLRPAEAIN
+156 VVRSRPTEAIN
-167 ADMKTGAI
+167 TDMKTGAI
-175 EVAADH
+175 EVAADN
-181 IRVLNSVTRPLPFPV
+181 IYVLNSVTRSLPFPI
-196 TTADTVNE
+196 TTADTVKE
-204 KFPEDIRLRFRV
+204 KFPEEIRLRFRV

-230 RHKVVKHIRR
+230 RHNVVKHIRR

-267 LVPSRVQPGT
+267 LVPSRVQPGM

-322 LDMELSFTSM
+322 LDMEIAFTSM
-332 EDMLKLNEEFMRHI
+332 EDMLKLNEELMRHI
-346 FQEVGNIKL
+346 FQEVGDIKL

-363 YMDAMNRYGT
+363 YTEAMNRYGT

-379 FDWQLKNV
+379 FDWQLKDV
-387 SDTFL
+387 SDAFL

-399 ADTLENGGAIK
+399 ADTLENGGVIK
-410 ALCVPGGAKI
+410 ALCVPGGAKE
-420 FSNTDLKKGTVYS
+420 FSNTDLKKGTVYT

-466 EKKEQLLE
+466 EKKEQLLKH
-474 LLDAK
+474 LDAK
-479 AGDLIL
+479 SGDLIL

-490 LSTANRI
+490 QSAANRI

-512 DTSAQSI
+512 DTSAHSI

-526 LFEWNRD
+526 MFEWNSD

-543 FTAPNPEDI
+543 FTAPNPEDM

-573 GGSLRIFKSDVQQRI
+573 GGSLRIYKSDVQQRI

-629 LLAGESSIR
+629 LLAGENSIR

-668 GFRMQPKTS
+668 GFRS
-677 GKGVDCESFSQS
+677 
-689 NGYGLVDLK
+689 
-698 SQTSVNSLIG
+698 
-708 IFSDLENQDEALLA
+708 
-722 VDLRDLEISSLIA
+722 
-735 KKLREFRHLDMPGPK
+735 
-750 NVSLWQRLR
+750 
-759 RWLEEACG
+759 
-767 RCLTEDSREFS
+767 
-778 LENLG
+778 
-783 DEIVM
+783 
-788 LDKALSGDDQRVG
+788 
-801 FCHND
+801 
-806 LHYRDIM
+806 
-813 IYEETGQVTLILSNY
+813 